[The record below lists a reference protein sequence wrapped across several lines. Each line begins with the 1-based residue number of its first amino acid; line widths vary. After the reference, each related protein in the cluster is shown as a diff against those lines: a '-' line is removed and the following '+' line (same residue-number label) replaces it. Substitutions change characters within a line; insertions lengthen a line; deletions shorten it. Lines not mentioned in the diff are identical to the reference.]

1 MASHLPMEGD
11 SSISLEE
18 QSLNDLLNSYG
29 FENPP
34 DEFILYSFT
43 LCDITRDGQKELA
56 LYSQFQS
63 GLYCVLHREGDTFY
77 GVYMPIR
84 WFQGLQKNGIFGG
97 SSGAATHYY
106 RRLHFEDATFWVEL
120 LGNTDWDY
128 FAINENEVS
137 EAEFDAWREEILVGE
152 IPWYIVQPIQR

>member
-84 WFQGLQKNGIFGG
+84 WFQGLQKNGIFG
-97 SSGAATHYY
+97 
-106 RRLHFEDATFWVEL
+106 VP
-120 LGNTDWDY
+120 
-128 FAINENEVS
+128 
-137 EAEFDAWREEILVGE
+137 AEPLPTTIGVYTSKTLPFGWSCWGTPTGIILPSMRMRSARQNLMHGVRKY
-152 IPWYIVQPIQR
+152 W